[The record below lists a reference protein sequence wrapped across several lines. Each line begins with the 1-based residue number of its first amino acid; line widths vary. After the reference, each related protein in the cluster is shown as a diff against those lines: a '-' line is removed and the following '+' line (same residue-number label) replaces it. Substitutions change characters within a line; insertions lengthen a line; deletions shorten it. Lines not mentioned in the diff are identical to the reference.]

1 MIAIVDYGM
10 GNNGSIKNMFKK
22 IGVNSII
29 TDNAEDLVKAE
40 KIILPGVGKFDNG
53 INNLKKMGLTEI
65 LNKKVIDEKTPILG
79 ICLGMQLMSE
89 ISEEGGNLHGLG
101 WVDAEVRRFDF
112 NRGQNKDLK
121 IPHMGWN
128 TVKHIR
134 KHSLFSQ
141 MFEKSRF
148 YFVHSYYMVCRDP
161 YDIVTTT
168 YHGMSFVSTIAKDN
182 IFGVQFH
189 PEKSHKF
196 GMKLLSNFAVL

>member
-1 MIAIVDYGM
+1 
-10 GNNGSIKNMFKK
+10 
-22 IGVNSII
+22 
-29 TDNAEDLVKAE
+29 
-40 KIILPGVGKFDNG
+40 
-53 INNLKKMGLTEI
+53 
-65 LNKKVIDEKTPILG
+65 
-79 ICLGMQLMSE
+79 MSE
-89 ISEEGGNLHGLG
+89 ISEEGGSSHGLG
-101 WVDAEVRRFDF
+101 WIEAEVKKFNF
-112 NRGQNKDLK
+112 NREQNKKLK

-128 TVKHIR
+128 TVKQVR

-148 YFVHSYYMVCRDP
+148 YFVHSYYMVCRNS

-168 YHGMSFVSTIAKDN
+168 YHGISFVSTIAKDN